1 MLSYVCSRSHAC
13 VRTCADVDFGLCIQ
27 DATRL
32 YHSTLPSVF
41 VREYNGTEQ
50 PLAGVPAEAVGLT
63 HTHTHAHTHAHTHTH
78 THTRT
83 HARTH
88 THTHARTH
96 THTHTHS
103 LYHLLQKKDP
113 LPLQQLQT
121 DCSPWISPHD
131 LITICGLESLV
142 LGYEA
147 VNTGSA
153 ATKNRKQSRR
163 PKMVVVDIRTADAY
177 PYRTYLCTITACVS
191 CLMLE
196 YTECQLF
203 TSVCPSVCPSVLLES
218 S

>member
-1 MLSYVCSRSHAC
+1 MLSYVCSRSHVC
-13 VRTCADVDFGLCIQ
+13 VCTCADVDIGLCIQ

-63 HTHTHAHTHAHTHTH
+63 HTHTHA
-78 THTRT
+78 
-83 HARTH
+83 RTH
-88 THTHARTH
+88 THTCTLTHTHIH

-163 PKMVVVDIRTADAY
+163 PKMVVVDIRAADAY
-177 PYRTYLCTITACVS
+177 PYLYHPSYLCTITACVS

-196 YTECQLF
+196 YTQCQLF
-203 TSVCPSVCPSVLLES
+203 TSVCLSVCLYICPP
-218 S
+218 